1 MLQVQQAPDVRQL
14 VERCRPA
21 LSSQELLREW
31 LASPVRTGNL
41 LDAGSDGFGSR
52 VGRRAS

>member
-1 MLQVQQAPDVRQL
+1 MCQL

-31 LASPVRTGNL
+31 IASPVCTGNL
-41 LDAGSDGFGSR
+41 VDAGSDGFRSR
-52 VGRRAS
+52 VGRRAP